1 MFPVSFTSYLT
12 VPSETPGTERV
23 TSRGIWHWLRRM
35 LTIRRASTSLRGAF
49 TDAQPKYVSL
59 LNTTLSSSGT
69 GVPGLESEGSSTG
82 RDGWR
87 DTQSEDSKLN
97 FYKVHVNVLDTL
109 SHTLKILLIWM
120 FLLKCFKLFLYTK
133 INSAYIYCICT
144 SINDQQMALPAYASH

>member
-87 DTQSEDSKLN
+87 DTLN
-97 FYKVHVNVLDTL
+97 QKTL
-109 SHTLKILLIWM
+109 NYTFTKYMSTFWTHFLILL
-120 FLLKCFKLFLYTK
+120 KFLYTK
-133 INSAYIYCICT
+133 INSAYIYT
-144 SINDQQMALPAYASH
+144 VYAPR